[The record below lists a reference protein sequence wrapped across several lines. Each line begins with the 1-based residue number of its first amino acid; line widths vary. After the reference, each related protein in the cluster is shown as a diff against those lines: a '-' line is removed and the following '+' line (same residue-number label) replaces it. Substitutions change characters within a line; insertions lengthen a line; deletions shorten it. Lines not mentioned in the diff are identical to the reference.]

1 MYELEDVSR
10 AVPAPAKRPSDTRS
24 APEHGGVHGPKL
36 SDILQAIAADTSR
49 ERISLR
55 DLLAIGRDRAF
66 GALLFIFAVPN
77 VIPTP
82 PGTSAI
88 LGIPLLFL
96 AAQLTLGQAQ
106 PWLPKLIA
114 ERSMA
119 RGDFAALIAKVV
131 PWIARAER
139 MLKPRLDFM
148 AHPSLEWVVGG
159 VCLLLSLILFLPIPL
174 GNMLPALAICFL
186 ALGVL
191 ERDGLAILLGAA
203 VAVVSLAVI
212 SGVVWAIVESALY
225 VIRSL
230 F

>member
-1 MYELEDVSR
+1 MYELDNVSR
-10 AVPAPAKRPSDTRS
+10 ATPAPAHRPSDTRPS
-24 APEHGGVHGPKL
+24 PELDGSHKTSL
-36 SDILQAIAADTSR
+36 SEILQAIAADTKR
-49 ERISLR
+49 ARISLR
-55 DLLAIGRDRAF
+55 DLLAIGDRAF

-106 PWLPKLIA
+106 PWLPKIIA
-114 ERSMA
+114 DRSMA
-119 RGDFAALIAKVV
+119 REDFAALIARVA
-131 PWIARAER
+131 PWIAKAER

-148 AHPSLEWVVGG
+148 ANASLERIIGG
-159 VCLLLSLILFLPIPL
+159 VCLLLSIVLFLPIPL
-174 GNMLPALAICFL
+174 GNMLPALAVCFF
-186 ALGVL
+186 ALGIL
-191 ERDGLAILLGAA
+191 ERDGLAVLVGAA
-203 VAVVSLAVI
+203 LTVVSLAVI

-225 VIRSL
+225 LVRSL

>member
-10 AVPAPAKRPSDTRS
+10 ALPAPATRPSDKQS
-24 APEHGGVHGPKL
+24 APGHGAKL
-36 SDILQAIAADTSR
+36 SEILQAIAADASR

-119 RGDFAALIAKVV
+119 REDFAALIAKVV

-148 AHPSLEWVVGG
+148 AHPSMEWVVGG
-159 VCLLLSLILFLPIPL
+159 LCLLLSLILFLPIPL

-186 ALGVL
+186 GLGVL

-203 VAVVSLAVI
+203 VTVVSLAVI